1 MRQDQQEAVQE
12 TDTMDGRYVTLRS
25 LQREKLPNVA
35 LQRER
40 QEQFARRYLVML
52 VKRAQDGQDE
62 DRDEKEAASRIE
74 TTLRRS
80 AARIAQ
86 LRRLVGHVH
95 PHS

>member
-1 MRQDQQEAVQE
+1 VRQDQQEAVQE

-25 LQREKLPNVA
+25 LQREKFPNVA

-74 TTLRRS
+74 TTIRKTLRRS
-80 AARIAQ
+80 AEARIA
-86 LRRLVGHVH
+86 
-95 PHS
+95 